1 MELSYYKSME
11 PFWGVWKIR
20 RLIGEGSFGKV
31 FEIEREDFGRTYR
44 AALKA
49 ITIPQSQSELKS
61 VLADGMD
68 LNSATN
74 YYKSFVEEVVEEF
87 ALMAGLKGN
96 SNIVSYEDHM
106 VIEHK
111 EGVGWDI
118 LIRMELLTP
127 LLDYTSGKGPMGR
140 GDIIHLGMDICK
152 ALEYCRKMNIIHRDI
167 KPENIFISQGGDYK
181 LGDFGIARTVEK
193 TTSGLSRKGTYVY
206 MAPEVYK
213 GEEYGPSVDIYSL
226 GIVLYRLLNQN
237 RAPFFPDYPK
247 PITHSDRENAI
258 ARRIS
263 GQDIPMPCDARDALG
278 EVVLK
283 ACAYAPKDRYA
294 TPEEMRL
301 DLQRVLEQTKDV
313 AVHVTKDQLEKLTET
328 REETDSYEETEM
340 LGGQMGHSA
349 EAEADQTERDTEIPK
364 EQTGNSA
371 GMMGGQKE
379 NSAKMPEEQTGNSTG
394 MMAGQKENSAQVTE
408 QQTEYD
414 SEVTVGPFTGGDV
427 QEDEDTATI
436 SLFDEVGMEGT
447 ETVSV
452 FNGFDDMVKQG
463 SVQEDAFRGAHR
475 ADGKAQKSLDVPV
488 NGNGRELAAS
498 PDHQTSDK
506 NQREPVHGTDIPSSA
521 GGKTKKKKT
530 GVLVAV
536 IVAAILFLL
545 LAVILGKGLLG
556 GSAHY
561 DDISTYEEG
570 QTPTSIF
577 DETEESAESEVEEV
591 EVVTEEAEEPAIPR
605 EMLYGVYVYDMGN
618 SDTVFEAGM
627 DYKERPF
634 GETSVL
640 PGLIC
645 FAPDGTLFDAADVY
659 YTGWDLDM
667 TGGELFQEMAVDACG
682 ETVTEETEAIY
693 DQQIRGQMDVAQMAF
708 VTSNGDSV
716 EVFGYYRLEGSNLKF
731 YYPAMGILDHL
742 CLEPEQYTIS
752 FSGRNLELSSGGV
765 TRTLVPYEFSAG
777 GQQQM
782 SGYACTEADAYEGM
796 AYIGIENILETNP
809 LAEIRFTDGSV
820 TAAPIVSLTGENTL
834 TIRVEEKNINK
845 VVQFLSCGE
854 IGFILQE
861 EGKNYLY
868 QKTKADFYREK
879 LSVYAD
885 DLDDDDIKDLDD
897 DVLTAMAAK
906 KEEIGEGLKAIFA
919 GAGMEADGQYDSEEE
934 MGAAQTISFDDGR
947 IQLEMSKGVLTFS
960 YDSLFD
966 GEGKLTE
973 PGKEMLDRILPLYDQ
988 EVVEKH
994 GDWLDA
1000 IYIKVYL
1007 DSSEN
1012 HDSVMAISE
1021 LGADLLYEFCEIQ
1034 GYSLEAYLEAEGCG
1048 DDFPVFDENGNENR
1062 ERSRRVVISMTL
1074 NEDAFITED
1083 VGDWDQRVD
1092 ELGEMAL

>member
-263 GQDIPMPCDARDALG
+263 GQDIPMPCDAGDALG

-283 ACAYAPKDRYA
+283 ACAYEPKDRYA

-328 REETDSYEETEM
+328 REETDSYEETEL
-340 LGGQMGHSA
+340 LGGQMGYSA
-349 EAEADQTERDTEIPK
+349 EAEADQTESDTERP
-364 EQTGNSA
+364 EGQTGNSA
-371 GMMGGQKE
+371 
-379 NSAKMPEEQTGNSTG
+379 G

-414 SEVTVGPFTGGDV
+414 YEVTVGPFTDGDV
-427 QEDEDTATI
+427 QEDEDTAAI
-436 SLFDEVGMEGT
+436 SLFDEAGMEGT

-463 SVQEDAFRGAHR
+463 
-475 ADGKAQKSLDVPV
+475 
-488 NGNGRELAAS
+488 
-498 PDHQTSDK
+498 
-506 NQREPVHGTDIPSSA
+506 PVHGTDIPASA
-521 GGKTKKKKT
+521 GGKPKKKKT

-536 IVAAILFLL
+536 IVAVILFLL

-577 DETEESAESEVEEV
+577 DETEESAESEVEE
-591 EVVTEEAEEPAIPR
+591 EEAVTEETEEPAIPR

-682 ETVTEETEAIY
+682 EAVTEDTEAIY

-708 VTSNGDSV
+708 VTGNGDSV
-716 EVFGYYRLEGSNLKF
+716 EVFGYYRLEGSKLKF

-742 CLEPEQYTIS
+742 CLEPEQYMIS
-752 FSGRNLELSSGGV
+752 FSGRNLELSSGGI

-820 TAAPIVSLTGENTL
+820 AEAPTVSLTGENTL

-868 QKTKADFYREK
+868 QKTKADFYRER
-879 LSVYAD
+879 LSGYAD

-897 DVLTAMAAK
+897 DALTAMVTK

-919 GAGMEADGQYDSEEE
+919 GAGMAADGQYGSEED
-934 MGAAQTISFDDGR
+934 MGDGQTLSFDDGG

-960 YDSLFD
+960 YDRLFD

-988 EVVEKH
+988 EVVEKY
-994 GDWLDA
+994 GDWLDT

-1007 DSSEN
+1007 DSSED
-1012 HDSVMAISE
+1012 HDFVMAISE
-1021 LGADLLYEFCEIQ
+1021 LGADLLYEFCETQ
-1034 GYSLEAYLEAEGCG
+1034 GYSLEEYLEAEGCG
-1048 DDFPVFDENGNENR
+1048 DDFPVFDENGNENG

-1083 VGDWDQRVD
+1083 VGDWDQRID
-1092 ELGEMAL
+1092 ELGGTAF

>member
-1 MELSYYKSME
+1 ME

-213 GEEYGPSVDIYSL
+213 GEEYGSSVDIYSL

-263 GQDIPMPCDARDALG
+263 GQDIPMPCDAGDALG

-328 REETDSYEETEM
+328 REETDSYEETEL

-349 EAEADQTERDTEIPK
+349 EAEADQTESDTERP
-364 EQTGNSA
+364 EGQTGNSA
-371 GMMGGQKE
+371 GRMAGQKE
-379 NSAKMPEEQTGNSTG
+379 NSAKRPEEQTGNSTG
-394 MMAGQKENSAQVTE
+394 RMAGQKENSAQVTE

-414 SEVTVGPFTGGDV
+414 YEVTVGPFTGGDV
-427 QEDEDTATI
+427 QEDKDTAAL
-436 SLFDEVGMEGT
+436 SLFDEAGMEGT

-463 SVQEDAFRGAHR
+463 
-475 ADGKAQKSLDVPV
+475 
-488 NGNGRELAAS
+488 
-498 PDHQTSDK
+498 
-506 NQREPVHGTDIPSSA
+506 PVHGTDIPASA
-521 GGKTKKKKT
+521 GGKPKKKKT

-536 IVAAILFLL
+536 IVAVILFLL

-577 DETEESAESEVEEV
+577 DETEESAESEVEE
-591 EVVTEEAEEPAIPR
+591 EEAVTEETEEPAIPR

-682 ETVTEETEAIY
+682 EAVTEDTEAIY

-708 VTSNGDSV
+708 VTGNGDSV
-716 EVFGYYRLEGSNLKF
+716 EVFGYYRLEGSKLKF

-742 CLEPEQYTIS
+742 CLEPEQYMIS
-752 FSGRNLELSSGGV
+752 FSGRNLELSSGGI

-820 TAAPIVSLTGENTL
+820 AEAPAVSLTGENTL

-868 QKTKADFYREK
+868 QKTKADFYRER
-879 LSVYAD
+879 LSGYAD

-897 DVLTAMAAK
+897 DALTAMVTK

-919 GAGMEADGQYDSEEE
+919 GAGMAADGQYGSEED
-934 MGAAQTISFDDGR
+934 MGDGQTLSFDDGG

-960 YDSLFD
+960 YDRLFD

-988 EVVEKH
+988 EVVEKY
-994 GDWLDA
+994 GDWLDT

-1007 DSSEN
+1007 DSSED
-1012 HDSVMAISE
+1012 HDFVMAISE
-1021 LGADLLYEFCEIQ
+1021 LGADLLYEFCETQ
-1034 GYSLEAYLEAEGCG
+1034 GYSLEEYLEAEGCG
-1048 DDFPVFDENGNENR
+1048 DDFPVFDENGNENG

-1083 VGDWDQRVD
+1083 VGDWDQRID
-1092 ELGEMAL
+1092 ELGGTAF